1 MVKRDT
7 TPPSARGIP
16 SRGPDA
22 NGWYNREVAVAFD
35 GGDALSGIA
44 SCTTET
50 YKGPDS
56 GTARV
61 GGSCRDIAGNTG
73 SATYELKYDA
83 TAPAAE
89 AKPDRQPNAGGWYN
103 RAVKVS
109 FVGTDALSGVD
120 SCAAP
125 VEYKGPD
132 TEKTALSG
140 TCRDKAANT
149 SQPAGFEVKYDTKPP
164 SLGRVKTE
172 IRQTGVV
179 LRWTAST
186 DSLSFAIV
194 RRPGLNGR
202 KPSTIYTGKA
212 KTFTDR
218 RLQNGVKYRYTVT
231 AYDQAGNGAAK
242 ALLALPK
249 SVKTKRGAPAQP
261 AQAPTSAR
269 PALRTP
275 KADARVTGPPLLSW
289 TGLPNASYYN
299 VQLYRDG
306 QKILTAWPKTTTFR
320 LQASWT
326 YQGRKYTLTP
336 GRYRWYVWPGFGSL
350 SANRYGKLLGSRSF
364 VVTGS

>member
-7 TPPSARGIP
+7 TPPSARGTP
-16 SRGPDA
+16 SRGPDG

-44 SCTTET
+44 SCTTAT
-50 YKGPDS
+50 YSGPDS
-56 GTARV
+56 GAARV
-61 GGSCRDIAGNTG
+61 SGSCRDIAGNTG
-73 SATYELKYDA
+73 SASYDLKYDA
-83 TAPAAE
+83 TAPTVE
-89 AKPDRQPNAGGWYN
+89 ARPDRKPNAGGWYN
-103 RAVKVS
+103 RAIKVA

-140 TCRDKAANT
+140 TCRDKAGNT
-149 SQPAGFEVKYDTKPP
+149 SQPVGFEVRYDTKPP

-172 IRQTGVV
+172 ISQTGVV
-179 LRWTAST
+179 LRWTASA
-186 DSLSFAIV
+186 DSLTFAIV

-249 SVKTKRGAPAQP
+249 SVKATRAAPAQQKP
-261 AQAPTSAR
+261 ATSAK

-275 KADARVTGPPLLSW
+275 RVDARVTAPPLLSW
-289 TGLPNASYYN
+289 TGLPNASYFN

-306 QKILTAWPKTTTFR
+306 QKILTVWPKAHSFR

-326 YQGRKYTLTP
+326 YQGRRYTLTP

-350 SANRYGKLLGSRSF
+350 SANRYGKLIGSRSF
-364 VVTGS
+364 VVLRP